1 MMFFFQH
8 GWEKNLDVMLMGA
21 TRGVFMALE
30 KMGKSKGGQGGRI
43 INVASAAGL
52 TVCDCN
58 PIQNVL

>member
-1 MMFFFQH
+1 MMFSQH

-52 TVCDCN
+52 TV
-58 PIQNVL
+58 